1 MTGGYLI
8 DDAFIADFIY
18 LLRYRS
24 CTVKEMKGAK
34 TSAPSSSSGS
44 SSSQANKR
52 MRIEVHEESAGAPL
66 LVSFPGGVP
75 AYSLD
80 EMNVVASRLVA
91 TKAASAKTRVRVTL
105 DNLQYE
111 GDDFGDNSS
120 KKDVFQYAI
129 GVIRK
134 NDDHLHIYPAGHP
147 FALRTKPKAFVPKA
161 ANATMTNLARKEN
174 LTQEFGS
181 KKKKSQV
188 RAAKSNLIS
197 AENISGAK
205 DLKTMVTDK
214 APEVDE
220 ELLQTAEDV
229 VRRSRIRASRSG
241 KK

>member
-1 MTGGYLI
+1 
-8 DDAFIADFIY
+8 
-18 LLRYRS
+18 
-24 CTVKEMKGAK
+24 MKGSK
-34 TSAPSSSSGS
+34 SSAPSSSSGS
-44 SSSQANKR
+44 STQPNKR
-52 MRIEVHEESAGAPL
+52 MRIEVHEESTGAPL

-75 AYSLD
+75 AFSLED
-80 EMNVVASRLVA
+80 MDVVSSRLVA
-91 TKAASAKTRVRVTL
+91 TKASAAKTRVKVTL
-105 DNLQYE
+105 DNLLYE
-111 GDDFGDNSS
+111 GADFGDSAA

-129 GVIRK
+129 GIVRK
-134 NDDHLHIYPAGHP
+134 NDDSRLHIYPAGHP
-147 FALRTKPKAFVPKA
+147 FALRTRPQSFVSK
-161 ANATMTNLARKEN
+161 TNHASMSNMERKES

-205 DLKTMVTDK
+205 DLKSLVTDK